1 MLNKKL
7 IGKTIKSIETGKYG
21 MAQIAFCMNFT
32 DGTCITIAGEHDEN
46 TIIIDG
52 NLLDETTTNGK

>member
-7 IGKTIKSIETGKYG
+7 IGKTIKSIETGICG
-21 MAQIAFCMNFT
+21 MSEISFCVTFT
-32 DGTCITIAGEHDEN
+32 DGTAITITGEHDEN

-52 NLLDETTTNGK
+52 NLLEK